1 MDTIEI
7 VKWVSIAGF
16 FALAIGVI
24 RSILSKEEEE
34 QTQTNYKNIAQM
46 AKNLVNCKVSTRKQ
60 VLTDLYTDPDW
71 TEAEVDELKNVLEG
85 ILHTK
90 LYIDKPGEEKSKGLK
105 TV

>member
-24 RSILSKEEEE
+24 RSILSKEEEP
-34 QTQTNYKNIAQM
+34 TQTNYKNIAQM
-46 AKNLVNCKVSTRKQ
+46 AQNLSVCKVGTRKQ
-60 VLTDLYTDPDW
+60 VLTDLYTDPEW
-71 TEAEVDELKNVLEG
+71 TEEEVDSLKGVLEG
-85 ILHTK
+85 MLGTT